1 MNLYEKVSEYVENWR
16 RYRDIPVQEIATRLH
31 MSPATYRR
39 RMLHPEELTLKE
51 VEKLEEILG
60 KPIMEVVEDVY
71 LQV

>member
-39 RMLHPEELTLKE
+39 RMQHPEELTLRE

-71 LQV
+71 LQK

>member
-16 RYRDIPVQEIATRLH
+16 RYRDIPVQEIAIRLH

-39 RMLHPEELTLKE
+39 RMLHPEELTLRE

-60 KPIMEVVEDVY
+60 KQIMEVVEDVY
-71 LQV
+71 LQK